1 MKWLKG
7 LDDDNKVFFIDSWV
21 KSGFSGILLDT
32 IGNFDE
38 LEDLPHDLNKWTE
51 IMEARAGDFVSVNQ
65 IVQLFTM
72 WVVPLSKRVCRIFF
86 PQFI

>member
-7 LDDDNKVFFIDSWV
+7 LDDDNEVFFIDSWA

-38 LEDLPHDLNKWTE
+38 LEDLPHELNKWTE
-51 IMEARAGDFVSVNQ
+51 IMNETSS
-65 IVQLFTM
+65 L
-72 WVVPLSKRVCRIFF
+72 
-86 PQFI
+86 